1 MENNSKSEPSM
12 SKPFERANLDFGYG
26 LDKLKENTTTYTL
39 GIFMHKVRVRFAP
52 SPTGMMHLGNV
63 RAAVINYLF
72 AKQKQGTFIL
82 RIEDTDAQR
91 MFDPQAQKI
100 LEDLAWLNLSY
111 DEGPHI
117 SGPFAPYYQSERTH
131 FYQKQ
136 LNELIEKNAIYRCFC
151 TEEELEKKR
160 LRQQALKLAPR
171 YDRAC
176 MILPQTEIDHLL
188 AEKTPYIW
196 RFKCDHNLSLTI
208 HDLARGNIT
217 FDMSHFSDFALT
229 RQDGSFTFIFANFVD
244 DLLMEITHIFRGED
258 HLSNT
263 ANQAAL
269 FHAVNAP
276 LPLYWHL
283 PILCNLEG
291 KKLSKRDFGF
301 SLRDLKDA
309 GFLSEAV
316 GNYVA
321 IIGASFKDEIM
332 TYDELAQT
340 FNFENIHASGRITY
354 DFEKLKWINKQ
365 WIVRYDPEKLAAE
378 CRPYLE
384 AVYAQAKT
392 IDNATLISLLQ
403 TVKSDLTTTH
413 DSIIAL
419 EFYFVDPNIVLAD
432 IEACISKTNQETLVG
447 IINEHKNIRIN
458 NPEAFLTQVKSEAK
472 DKNVPLKELFWF
484 LRLALMGKTNGP
496 GIIELIGML
505 GSDVA
510 NKRIEKMLVML
521 EDEGKK

>member
-1 MENNSKSEPSM
+1 M
-12 SKPFERANLDFGYG
+12 SKAFVSTNLDFGYG
-26 LDKLKENTTTYTL
+26 LDKLKEDNIIYTL

-111 DEGPHI
+111 DEGPHTN
-117 SGPFAPYYQSERTH
+117 GPFAPYYQSERTH
-131 FYQKQ
+131 LYQKQ
-136 LNELIEKNAIYRCFC
+136 LNDLIEKNAIYRCFC
-151 TEEELEKKR
+151 TEEDLEKKR

-171 YDRAC
+171 YDRTC
-176 MILPQTEIDHLL
+176 MLLPQSEIDRLL
-188 AEKTPYIW
+188 AEKASYIW

-208 HDLARGNIT
+208 HDLARGTIT

-244 DLLMEITHIFRGED
+244 DLLMKITHIFRGED

-301 SLRDLKDA
+301 SLRDLKNA
-309 GFLSEAV
+309 GFLPEAV

-321 IIGASFKDEIM
+321 IIGASFKEEIM
-332 TYDELAQT
+332 SYNDLAT
-340 FNFENIHASGRITY
+340 VFNFENIHASGRITY
-354 DFEKLKWINKQ
+354 DLEKLKWINKQ
-365 WIVRYDPEKLAAE
+365 WIMRYDPAQLASE

-384 AVYAQAKT
+384 AAYEHAKM
-392 IDNATLISLLQ
+392 IDDATLSALLQ
-403 TVKSDLTTTH
+403 TIKSDLITTH
-413 DSIIAL
+413 DSVTAL
-419 EFYFVDPNIVLAD
+419 EFYFVEPNILLAD
-432 IEACISKTNQETLVG
+432 VDACISKTNQDVLVD
-447 IINEHKNIRIN
+447 IVNEHKGVFANSS
-458 NPEAFLTQVKSEAK
+458 EAFITQIKNAAK
-472 DKNVPLKELFWF
+472 NKNVSIKELFWF

-496 GIIELIGML
+496 GILELISML
-505 GSDVA
+505 GSGVA
-510 NKRIEKMLVML
+510 LQRIEKMVDLL
-521 EDEGKK
+521 KLD

>member
-1 MENNSKSEPSM
+1 M
-12 SKPFERANLDFGYG
+12 SKAFESANLDFGYG
-26 LDKLKENTTTYTL
+26 LDKLKGNTIIYTL

-111 DEGPHI
+111 DEGPHM

-131 FYQKQ
+131 LYQKQ
-136 LNELIEKNAIYRCFC
+136 LNALIEKNTIYRCFC

-176 MILPQTEIDHLL
+176 MILPQVEIDRLI
-188 AEKTPYIW
+188 AEKIPYIW

-321 IIGASFKDEIM
+321 IIGASFKEEIM
-332 TYDELAQT
+332 SHDELAQT

-365 WIVRYDPEKLAAE
+365 WIMRYNPEKLATE

-384 AVYAQAKT
+384 AAYAQAKT
-392 IDNATLISLLQ
+392 INNETLIMLLQ
-403 TVKSDLTTTH
+403 TIKSDLTTTQ
-413 DSIIAL
+413 DSVAAL
-419 EFYFVDPNIVLAD
+419 EFYFVEPNVVLAD
-432 IEACISKTNQETLVG
+432 VEACISKINQDILVG
-447 IINEHKNIRIN
+447 IINEHKGLIVDNTQDFIG
-458 NPEAFLTQVKSEAK
+458 QVKNTAK
-472 DKNVPLKELFWF
+472 NRSVSIKELFWF

-496 GIIELIGML
+496 GIVELITML
-505 GSDVA
+505 GGEVA
-510 NKRIEKMLVML
+510 LKRIEKMVMML
-521 EDEGKK
+521 EDEAKK